1 MMTCMGRATPLPP
14 EERRAAIIAA
24 TEPLLLARGQEV
36 STREIAEAAGIAEGT
51 IFRVF
56 ATKDEL
62 IDAVFADAFDPEAGL
77 DELERIDPTLD
88 LESRVT
94 EVARIFQ
101 RRVRRTFALINA
113 LGYQRLRELGARQGA
128 RRPDRTLAVA
138 AVAAVLEPDRQR
150 LRVSPQQAA
159 RLLTALVMSLGH
171 PMMAAGHETEG
182 QPDPREIARLLL
194 YGIAHPSTHQPA
206 QPLEALTRC

>member
-1 MMTCMGRATPLPP
+1 LPP

-24 TEPLLLARGQEV
+24 TEPLLLARGPEV

-77 DELERIDPTLD
+77 QDLQRIDPFLD
-88 LESRVT
+88 LESRIT
-94 EVARIFQ
+94 EVTAILQ
-101 RRVRRTFALINA
+101 RRVRRAFALIHA
-113 LGYQRLRELGARQGA
+113 LGYQRLRELGARRGG
-128 RRPDRTLAVA
+128 RPPDRTLAVA
-138 AVAAVLEPDRQR
+138 AVTAVLEPDRDR

-171 PMMAAGHETEG
+171 PMMARGDEPDD
-182 QPDPREIARLLL
+182 QPDPREIAHLLL
-194 YGIAHPSTHQPA
+194 YGIAHTATPQPS
-206 QPLEALTRC
+206 QPLEALI